1 MPVFNDLVVTERLP
15 QLPAI
20 RERMQ
25 VKRISPLGVFL
36 IIWLLAGPAV
46 AGFPR
51 LMNFQGR
58 LDDSTGSPVANGDHD
73 VTFRLFNVP
82 AAGIPLW
89 EETQTV
95 TTQSGIF
102 AVLLGSLDSVPE
114 FIFFLDSAY
123 LEIQPAGSDPVL
135 PRSRLTSVPYAWRAR
150 EAELLGGLSAPELD
164 ESAEIDADIQAHTT
178 ISDAHHEKTISA
190 GDLVTGILSEGR
202 LPQGA
207 IDSSEIELESI
218 GADRLANEP
227 GVAFSFVS
235 QKLLSASLAV
245 LDSAVITVPMGGYVL
260 FMANGWFYKLHT
272 SGSPEMSAKV
282 SLSISRTAHEDDHA
296 ATFTVLSAAPSG
308 HTNENFMISRVL
320 AVAPGQ
326 TKIFVLGNVVA
337 GIGTPLVEKLHVT
350 SLYFP
355 TAYGDVDAAA
365 AE

>member
-1 MPVFNDLVVTERLP
+1 MPVFRDLMVTERLP
-15 QLPAI
+15 RLPAA

-25 VKRISPLGVFL
+25 VKRIGPLGVFL
-36 IIWLLAGPAV
+36 VVWLLAGPAV

-58 LDDSTGSPVANGDHD
+58 LDDSTGSPVANGDYD
-73 VTFRLFNVP
+73 VTFRLFDVP
-82 AAGIPLW
+82 AGGSPLW
-89 EETQTV
+89 EETQSV

-114 FIFFLDSAY
+114 SIFALDSAY

-150 EAELLGGLSAPELD
+150 EAELLGGLTALELD
-164 ESAEIDADIQAHTT
+164 ESAEIDAHTAV
-178 ISDAHHEKTISA
+178 SSAHHIKTVNA
-190 GDLVTGILSEGR
+190 ADLVSGTLSEER

-218 GADRLANEP
+218 GANRLANEP
-227 GVAFSFVS
+227 GMAFSFVA
-235 QKLLSASLAV
+235 QKLLSGSIV
-245 LDSAVITVPMGGYVL
+245 ILDSAVITVPTGGFVL

-282 SLSISRTAHEDDHA
+282 SLSVSRTTHEDDHA

-320 AVAPGQ
+320 AVGPGQ

-337 GIGTPLVEKLHVT
+337 GTGTPLVEKLHVT